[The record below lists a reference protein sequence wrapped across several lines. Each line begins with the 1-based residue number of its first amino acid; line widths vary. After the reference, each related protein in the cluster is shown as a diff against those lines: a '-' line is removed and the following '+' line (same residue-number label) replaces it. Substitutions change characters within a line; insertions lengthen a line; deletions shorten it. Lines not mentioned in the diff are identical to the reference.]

1 MQSWQPTTTHEA
13 RVARAE
19 LLRTIREFFYARNV
33 LEVDTPLL
41 SNGTVTDEH
50 LDAFDTQFN
59 FASSGKPTTLYL
71 QTSPEYAMK
80 RLLCADSGSIY
91 QVCKA
96 FRHEGEGR
104 WHNPEFTMLE
114 WYRLGFDH
122 FALMD
127 EVDALLQETLNTA
140 SADKMTY
147 QKAFQTYLN
156 IDPLSADNDVLLK
169 AMEEQNIDIHA
180 PQNLSY
186 DSKLQ
191 LLFSYVIEPKIG
203 NEKPCF
209 IYDFPASQAALAK
222 LSPVDERVAERFE
235 VYYQGAELA
244 NGFHELSAAKE
255 QRLRFETDNRKR
267 EEHGLPTKPI
277 DENFLSAL
285 DAGLPPCA
293 GVALGIDRL
302 LMLKTN
308 AKHIQEVI
316 NFTVSRA
323 QRLLMGQKSEGFA
336 PKYLQNIKLVQIRGN
351 LHWPAVDMSTAML
364 KNVITSL
371 DNVIT
376 SSEEYP

>member
-1 MQSWQPTTTHEA
+1 VYRFFVLAILLRFEYMQSWQPTTTHEA

-147 QKAFQTYLN
+147 QQAFQTFLN

-169 AMEEQNIDIHA
+169 VMEEQKIDIHA

-235 VYYQGAELA
+235 VYYKGAELA

-255 QRLRFETDNRKR
+255 QRERFETDNEKRK
-267 EEHGLPTKPI
+267 ETGLPAKPI

-293 GVALGIDRL
+293 GVALGLDRL

-323 QRLLMGQKSEGFA
+323 
-336 PKYLQNIKLVQIRGN
+336 
-351 LHWPAVDMSTAML
+351 
-364 KNVITSL
+364 
-371 DNVIT
+371 
-376 SSEEYP
+376 

>member
-127 EVDALLQETLNTA
+127 EVDALLQETLATA
-140 SADKMTY
+140 PADKMTY
-147 QKAFQTYLN
+147 QQAFQTYLN
-156 IDPLSADNDVLLK
+156 IDPLTADDDMLLK
-169 AMEEQNIDIHA
+169 AMKEQKIDIHA
-180 PQNLSY
+180 PQSLSY

-191 LLFSYVIEPKIG
+191 LLFSYAIEPKIG
-203 NEKPCF
+203 IEKPCF

-222 LSPVDERVAERFE
+222 LSSDDERVAERFE

-244 NGFHELSAAKE
+244 NGFNELSAEKE

-267 EEHGLPTKPI
+267 DEHGLPTKPI

-285 DAGLPPCA
+285 DAGLPACA

-302 LMLKTN
+302 LMLKIN

-323 QRLLMGQKSEGFA
+323 
-336 PKYLQNIKLVQIRGN
+336 
-351 LHWPAVDMSTAML
+351 
-364 KNVITSL
+364 
-371 DNVIT
+371 
-376 SSEEYP
+376 

>member
-147 QKAFQTYLN
+147 QQAFQTYLK

-180 PQNLSY
+180 PQSLSY

-235 VYYQGAELA
+235 VYYKGAELA

-255 QRLRFETDNRKR
+255 QRERFETDNEKRK
-267 EEHGLPTKPI
+267 ETGLPAKPI

-323 QRLLMGQKSEGFA
+323 
-336 PKYLQNIKLVQIRGN
+336 
-351 LHWPAVDMSTAML
+351 
-364 KNVITSL
+364 
-371 DNVIT
+371 
-376 SSEEYP
+376 

>member
-1 MQSWQPTTTHEA
+1 MQPWQPTTTHDA

-59 FASSGKPTTLYL
+59 FASSGKPSKLYL

-80 RLLCADSGSIY
+80 RLLCAGSGSIY

-114 WYRLGFDH
+114 WYRLGYDH

-147 QKAFQTYLN
+147 QQAFQHYLN
-156 IDPLSADNDVLLK
+156 IDPLSADDEILLG
-169 AMEEQNIDIHA
+169 AMEQHHIDIHA
-180 PQNLSY
+180 PQSLSY

-203 NEKPCF
+203 IERPCF
-209 IYDFPASQAALAK
+209 VYNFPASQAALAK
-222 LSPVDERVAERFE
+222 LSSADERVAERFE

-244 NGFHELSAAKE
+244 NGFHELSAANE
-255 QRLRFETDNRKR
+255 QRLRFETDNEKRK
-267 EEHGLPTKPI
+267 ENGLPTKPI

-285 DAGLPPCA
+285 DTGLPACA
-293 GVALGIDRL
+293 GVALGVDRL
-302 LMLKTN
+302 LMLKTG
-308 AKHIQEVI
+308 ASHIKEVI
-316 NFTVSRA
+316 NFNVSRA
-323 QRLLMGQKSEGFA
+323 
-336 PKYLQNIKLVQIRGN
+336 
-351 LHWPAVDMSTAML
+351 
-364 KNVITSL
+364 
-371 DNVIT
+371 
-376 SSEEYP
+376 

>member
-1 MQSWQPTTTHEA
+1 MQPWQPTTTHDA

-41 SNGTVTDEH
+41 SKGTVTDEH

-59 FASSGKPTTLYL
+59 FASSGKPSKLYL

-147 QKAFQTYLN
+147 QQAFQHYLN
-156 IDPLSADNDVLLK
+156 IDPLSADDEILLS
-169 AMEEQNIDIHA
+169 AMKQHSIDIHS
-180 PQNLSY
+180 PQSLSY

-203 NEKPCF
+203 IERPCF
-209 IYDFPASQAALAK
+209 VYNFPASQAALAK
-222 LSPVDERVAERFE
+222 LSSADERVAERFE
-235 VYYQGAELA
+235 VYFQGAELA

-255 QRLRFETDNRKR
+255 QRLRFETDNEKRK
-267 EEHGLPTKPI
+267 ENGLPTKPI

-285 DAGLPPCA
+285 DAGLPACA
-293 GVALGIDRL
+293 GVALGVDRL
-302 LMLKTN
+302 LMLKTG
-308 AKHIQEVI
+308 ASHIKEVI
-316 NFTVSRA
+316 NFNVSRA
-323 QRLLMGQKSEGFA
+323 
-336 PKYLQNIKLVQIRGN
+336 
-351 LHWPAVDMSTAML
+351 
-364 KNVITSL
+364 
-371 DNVIT
+371 
-376 SSEEYP
+376 

>member
-1 MQSWQPTTTHEA
+1 MQPWQPTTTHYA

-33 LEVDTPLL
+33 LEVETPLL

-59 FASSGKPTTLYL
+59 FDSSGKPSKLYL

-127 EVDALLQETLNTA
+127 EVDALLQETLNTD

-147 QKAFQTYLN
+147 QQAFQHYLN
-156 IDPLSADNDVLLK
+156 IDPLSADDEILLS
-169 AMEEQNIDIHA
+169 AMQQHHIDIHA
-180 PQNLSY
+180 PQSLSY

-191 LLFSYVIEPKIG
+191 LLFSYVIEPEIG
-203 NEKPCF
+203 IERPCF
-209 IYDFPASQAALAK
+209 VYNFPASQAALAK
-222 LSPVDERVAERFE
+222 LSSADERVAERFE

-255 QRLRFETDNRKR
+255 QRLRFETDNEKRK
-267 EEHGLPTKPI
+267 ENGLPTKPI

-285 DAGLPPCA
+285 DAGLPACA
-293 GVALGIDRL
+293 GVALGVDRL
-302 LMLKTN
+302 LMLKTG
-308 AKHIQEVI
+308 ASHIKEVI
-316 NFTVSRA
+316 NFNVSRA
-323 QRLLMGQKSEGFA
+323 
-336 PKYLQNIKLVQIRGN
+336 
-351 LHWPAVDMSTAML
+351 
-364 KNVITSL
+364 
-371 DNVIT
+371 
-376 SSEEYP
+376 

>member
-1 MQSWQPTTTHEA
+1 MKSWQPTTTHEA

-19 LLRTIREFFYARNV
+19 LLRNIREFFYARNV

-50 LDAFDTQFN
+50 LDAFDTEFN
-59 FASSGKPTTLYL
+59 FAQSGKPTRLYL

-91 QVCKA
+91 QICKA

-127 EVDALLQETLNTA
+127 EVDALLQETLAT
-140 SADKMTY
+140 SPADKMTY
-147 QKAFQTYLN
+147 QQAFQTYLN
-156 IDPLSADNDVLLK
+156 IDPLSADDNVLLK
-169 AMEEQNIDIHA
+169 AMEQQNIDIHA
-180 PQNLSY
+180 PQSLSD

-191 LLFSYVIEPKIG
+191 LLFSYAIEPKIG
-203 NEKPCF
+203 IDKPCF
-209 IYDFPASQAALAK
+209 IYNFPASQAALAK
-222 LSPVDERVAERFE
+222 LSATDERVAERFE
-235 VYYQGAELA
+235 VYFRGAELA
-244 NGFHELSAAKE
+244 NGFNELSAARE
-255 QRLRFETDNRKR
+255 QRQRFETDNEKR
-267 EEHGLPTKPI
+267 RVANLPVKPI

-285 DAGLPPCA
+285 DAGLPSCA

-323 QRLLMGQKSEGFA
+323 
-336 PKYLQNIKLVQIRGN
+336 
-351 LHWPAVDMSTAML
+351 
-364 KNVITSL
+364 
-371 DNVIT
+371 
-376 SSEEYP
+376 

>member
-80 RLLCADSGSIY
+80 RLLCADRGSIY

-114 WYRLGFDH
+114 WYRLDFDH

-147 QKAFQTYLN
+147 QQAFQTYLK

-169 AMEEQNIDIHA
+169 AMKEQNIDIHA

-222 LSPVDERVAERFE
+222 LSSADERVAERFE

-255 QRLRFETDNRKR
+255 QRERFETDNEKRK
-267 EEHGLPTKPI
+267 ETGLPAKPI

-285 DAGLPPCA
+285 DAGLPPCS

-308 AKHIQEVI
+308 ASHIQEVI

-323 QRLLMGQKSEGFA
+323 
-336 PKYLQNIKLVQIRGN
+336 
-351 LHWPAVDMSTAML
+351 
-364 KNVITSL
+364 
-371 DNVIT
+371 
-376 SSEEYP
+376 

>member
-147 QKAFQTYLN
+147 QKAFQTYLK

-180 PQNLSY
+180 PQSLSY

-235 VYYQGAELA
+235 VYYKGAELA

-255 QRLRFETDNRKR
+255 QRERFETDNEKRK
-267 EEHGLPTKPI
+267 ETGLPAKPI

-285 DAGLPPCA
+285 DAGLPSCS

-308 AKHIQEVI
+308 ASHIQEVI

-323 QRLLMGQKSEGFA
+323 
-336 PKYLQNIKLVQIRGN
+336 
-351 LHWPAVDMSTAML
+351 
-364 KNVITSL
+364 
-371 DNVIT
+371 
-376 SSEEYP
+376 

>member
-114 WYRLGFDH
+114 WYRLDFDH

-222 LSPVDERVAERFE
+222 LSPVDERVAERF
-235 VYYQGAELA
+235 
-244 NGFHELSAAKE
+244 
-255 QRLRFETDNRKR
+255 
-267 EEHGLPTKPI
+267 
-277 DENFLSAL
+277 
-285 DAGLPPCA
+285 
-293 GVALGIDRL
+293 
-302 LMLKTN
+302 
-308 AKHIQEVI
+308 
-316 NFTVSRA
+316 
-323 QRLLMGQKSEGFA
+323 
-336 PKYLQNIKLVQIRGN
+336 
-351 LHWPAVDMSTAML
+351 
-364 KNVITSL
+364 
-371 DNVIT
+371 
-376 SSEEYP
+376 

>member
-1 MQSWQPTTTHEA
+1 
-13 RVARAE
+13 
-19 LLRTIREFFYARNV
+19 
-33 LEVDTPLL
+33 
-41 SNGTVTDEH
+41 
-50 LDAFDTQFN
+50 TQFT

-71 QTSPEYAMK
+71 HTSPEYAMK

-323 QRLLMGQKSEGFA
+323 
-336 PKYLQNIKLVQIRGN
+336 
-351 LHWPAVDMSTAML
+351 
-364 KNVITSL
+364 
-371 DNVIT
+371 
-376 SSEEYP
+376 

>member
-1 MQSWQPTTTHEA
+1 MQPWQPTTTHDA

-19 LLRTIREFFYARNV
+19 LLRTIREFFYVRNV

-59 FASSGKPTTLYL
+59 FASSGKPSKLYL

-147 QKAFQTYLN
+147 QQAFQRCLN
-156 IDPLSADNDVLLK
+156 IDPLNADDEILLSA
-169 AMEEQNIDIHA
+169 MQQHHIDIHA
-180 PQNLSY
+180 PQSLSY

-203 NEKPCF
+203 IERPCF
-209 IYDFPASQAALAK
+209 VYNFPASQAALAK
-222 LSPVDERVAERFE
+222 LSSADERVAERFE

-255 QRLRFETDNRKR
+255 QRLRFETDNEKRK
-267 EEHGLPTKPI
+267 ENGLPTKPI

-285 DAGLPPCA
+285 DAGLPACA
-293 GVALGIDRL
+293 GVALGVDRL
-302 LMLKTN
+302 LMLKTG
-308 AKHIQEVI
+308 ASHIKEVI
-316 NFTVSRA
+316 NFNVSRA
-323 QRLLMGQKSEGFA
+323 
-336 PKYLQNIKLVQIRGN
+336 
-351 LHWPAVDMSTAML
+351 
-364 KNVITSL
+364 
-371 DNVIT
+371 
-376 SSEEYP
+376 